1 MYNLL
6 ADAVVLVH
14 LAFVIFVTLGGLL
27 VWKWHRLA
35 WVHLPAVVWGVGIEW
50 SGAICP
56 LTPLENWFLARSG
69 QQMYEGDFI
78 QHYVLP
84 VLYPSE
90 LTRDV
95 QSGLGALALVIN
107 VVVYWYVWKKM
118 RTEGCEHIARSS
130 RNP

>member
-1 MYNLL
+1 MYGLL
-6 ADAVVLVH
+6 AAAIVLMH

-27 VWKWHRLA
+27 VWKWHRVA
-35 WVHLPAVVWGVGIEW
+35 WVHLSAVVWGVWIEW

-56 LTPLENWFLARSG
+56 LTPLENWFRARSG

-90 LTRDV
+90 LTRGV

-107 VVVYWYVWKKM
+107 AVVYWYVWKQI
-118 RTEGCEHIARSS
+118 RTED
-130 RNP
+130 

>member
-1 MYNLL
+1 MYGLL
-6 ADAVVLVH
+6 ADAVVLMH

-35 WVHLPAVVWGVGIEW
+35 WVHLPAVVWGVWIEW

-56 LTPLENWFLARSG
+56 LTPFENWFRARSG

-90 LTRDV
+90 LTRGV
-95 QSGLGALALVIN
+95 QIGLGTLVLVIH
-107 VVVYWYVWKKM
+107 VVVYWCVWKKI
-118 RTEGCEHIARSS
+118 RTEEV
-130 RNP
+130 